1 MSSASLLGSAN
12 SGGVFGSG
20 STPQQIAT
28 GAGAAVSAFGQSAAD
43 LLQAQ
48 GAGSQVSQYQR
59 AAQLAGMNEDIV
71 KQSTAIQSTQQQR
84 AATIAIGTET
94 ATMAGNGFSL
104 GGSNGAILR
113 SSARQAALA
122 NSQILSQ
129 GQIQENQYVA
139 QQQSDLAQAQAAQ
152 IAENAAKNGLRFG
165 VGLRFKT
172 IQVDYAYANE
182 GDFGATNRLG
192 LTLRFSPP
200 ARNRQNE
207 AQALYDKAQK
217 DGWTVISMKNDW
229 KQVFAFDKK

>member
-152 IAENAAKNGLRFG
+152 IAENAAKTNSSASLISGILGLVGTVAAPFTGGASLLLTAAAAAYQTSQNTQTYSGGTDAPMGGGSNPASVDTTAG
-165 VGLRFKT
+165 VG
-172 IQVDYAYANE
+172 
-182 GDFGATNRLG
+182 G
-192 LTLRFSPP
+192 S
-200 ARNRQNE
+200 
-207 AQALYDKAQK
+207 ALP
-217 DGWTVISMKNDW
+217 
-229 KQVFAFDKK
+229 